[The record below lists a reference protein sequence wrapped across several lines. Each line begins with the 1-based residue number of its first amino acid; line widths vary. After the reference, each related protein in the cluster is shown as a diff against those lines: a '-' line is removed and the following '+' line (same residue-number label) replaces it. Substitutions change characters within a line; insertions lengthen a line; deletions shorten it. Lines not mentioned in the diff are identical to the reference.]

1 MTRARLRP
9 VPDVEGADAVT
20 CPPVSS
26 IGGEPARIGP
36 SALLAALGED
46 LEPGRAAEVYAA
58 CGLPVLPVFEP
69 APGGGC
75 TCRVGAG
82 CRRAGKHP
90 RLKARRPGVGGVHEA
105 TSDLGTVRRWWRR
118 WPAANVAIR
127 TGPGSFDVADVDGSQ
142 GVEALRAI
150 LFEAGGVLGSGP
162 LARSGGGGWHL
173 LFAPTGLG
181 CQPPTT
187 AAGEVVAG
195 VDWRGR
201 GGYVLVAPSRHPS
214 GGRYRWV
221 RPLGL
226 ELPEVPAALRA
237 LLTPPARPGTP
248 PPAGQPGV
256 VGGGYGAAALA
267 SECARLAAVAPGG
280 PGRPGRNRALYM
292 AALRLGRLVP
302 SGWLDPA
309 EITAALADVACHVG
323 LSEWEIG
330 PTIASGLR
338 NGAAHPRPDL
348 PRQGAAR

>member
-1 MTRARLRP
+1 
-9 VPDVEGADAVT
+9 VEGTDAVT
-20 CPPVSS
+20 CPPVPTIAS
-26 IGGEPARIGP
+26 EPTRIGP
-36 SALLAALGED
+36 GGLLAALGED

-75 TCRVGAG
+75 TCRAG
-82 CRRAGKHP
+82 SGCHRAGKHP
-90 RLKARRPGVGGVHEA
+90 RLKATRPGVGGVHEA

-118 WPAANVAIR
+118 WPAANVAIG
-127 TGPGSFDVADVDGSQ
+127 TGPGSFDVADVDGPQ
-142 GVEALRAI
+142 GVEALRAV
-150 LFEAGGVLGSGP
+150 LSEAGGVLGSGP

-173 LFAPTGLG
+173 LFTATGLG

-187 AAGEVVAG
+187 AAGEVVGG

-237 LLTPPARPGTP
+237 LLAPPGRPGTP
-248 PPAGQPGV
+248 RPSPGPRV
-256 VGGGYGAAALA
+256 GGGGYGAAALA
-267 SECARLAAVAPGG
+267 SECARLAVVAPGG
-280 PGRPGRNRALYM
+280 PGRPGRNRGLYM
-292 AALRLGRLVP
+292 AALRLGRLAAA
-302 SGWLDPA
+302 GWLELA
-309 EITAALADVACHVG
+309 EITTALADAARQVG
-323 LSEWEIG
+323 LSEREIG

-338 NGAAHPRPDL
+338 NGTAHPRADL
-348 PRQGAAR
+348 PRQGAGR

>member
-1 MTRARLRP
+1 
-9 VPDVEGADAVT
+9 
-20 CPPVSS
+20 
-26 IGGEPARIGP
+26 
-36 SALLAALGED
+36 
-46 LEPGRAAEVYAA
+46 
-58 CGLPVLPVFEP
+58 
-69 APGGGC
+69 
-75 TCRVGAG
+75 
-82 CRRAGKHP
+82 
-90 RLKARRPGVGGVHEA
+90 VGGVHEA

-127 TGPGSFDVADVDGSQ
+127 TGPGSVDVADVDGPQ

-237 LLTPPARPGTP
+237 LLTPPVRPGTP
-248 PPAGQPGV
+248 PPSSRPRV